1 MLYQLSYASSLGQ
14 LPFRAQTAPS
24 DPCLMSGTRL
34 EVITTAIHVQPAQRF
49 MRFMGLLARLLV
61 RQGGFSAVSVML

>member
-24 DPCLMSGTRL
+24 APCVMSGTRL

-49 MRFMGLLARLLV
+49 MGLLPRLLV